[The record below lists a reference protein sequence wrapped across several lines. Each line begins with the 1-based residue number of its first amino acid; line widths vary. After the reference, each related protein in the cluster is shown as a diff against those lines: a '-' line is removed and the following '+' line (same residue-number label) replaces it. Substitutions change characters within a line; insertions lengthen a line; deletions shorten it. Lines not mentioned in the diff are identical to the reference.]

1 MPAAKKRKVTAT
13 TSKSTP
19 SLVGAITAFTKVS
32 KSQAISKWAHEKA
45 ASSVATQLVKE
56 LNSDRKRKLLVVE
69 EIKIDTSGDEAS
81 DLLCA
86 AINQSLRDVKPL
98 PARRS
103 KDYQKLPQT
112 PKRPILTPSNTSSTD
127 TPTKATRALLDK
139 FAISSSSSKGS
150 PLSSPLKP
158 QDTITTD
165 EKSLFRESIIEDQL
179 AEPEERLPTELL
191 DLINLH
197 TSFLT
202 ALSLH
207 HAHNGAHSPAD
218 LRLLCPDVARA
229 WGKRKVMLDDIQ
241 RILGVLNSD
250 TIHNRQ
256 GKDQPLGRLSLS
268 DYGHGKI
275 CVEVK
280 TAIGKRGK
288 VARPLDENR
297 LNDAFASNLRRLW
310 REHQTTKDASTT
322 TFFQDLPLEA
332 ISICSSLAKM
342 SPLLAKGQRRL
353 EDLRAGIVLKKQV
366 GEEKATTLQETN
378 ENGRKPTLLERL
390 KAKELRQST
399 LPAPPSK
406 AELNRNAALHRLE
419 EVVSVL
425 SLLTTSTSVGQQRVS
440 FTLPTI
446 LGKLRDS
453 FKTPI
458 SKEEGETCVRLLASD
473 IAPEWLKV
481 VRMGKVD
488 AIVVNRDNRPSDLDI
503 KERVQRSV

>member
-1 MPAAKKRKVTAT
+1 MPAAKKRKVTTT
-13 TSKSTP
+13 TSKTNP
-19 SLVGAITAFTKVS
+19 SSVGAITAFTKVS
-32 KSQAISKWAHEKA
+32 KSQVISKWPHEKA
-45 ASSVATQLVKE
+45 ACSVATQLVKE
-56 LNSDRKRKLLVVE
+56 LDSDRKRKLLVVE

-81 DLLCA
+81 DILRT
-86 AINQSLRDVKPL
+86 AISQSRRDVKPL
-98 PARRS
+98 PRRHS
-103 KDYQKLPQT
+103 KEGQRLPQT
-112 PKRPILTPSNTSSTD
+112 PKKPILASSNASSAD
-127 TPTKATRALLDK
+127 TPTKGTRALLDEL
-139 FAISSSSSKGS
+139 ALSSSSSRDS
-150 PLSSPLKP
+150 LSLSPLKS
-158 QDTITTD
+158 QDTITID
-165 EKSLFRESIIEDQL
+165 DKSSFQDSIIEHQP
-179 AEPEERLPTELL
+179 ARPEERLPSELL

-197 TSFLT
+197 ASFLT

-241 RILGVLNSD
+241 RIIGILNSVTKD
-250 TIHNRQ
+250 ESI
-256 GKDQPLGRLSLS
+256 GKDRPLGRLSLS

-280 TAIGKRGK
+280 IAIGKREK

-310 REHQTTKDASTT
+310 EEHQNIEGASTT
-322 TFFQDLPLEA
+322 TFAQDLPLET
-332 ISICSSLAKM
+332 ISICSSLAKI

-353 EDLRAGIVLKKQV
+353 EDLRAGIILKKKAE
-366 GEEKATTLQETN
+366 EEKATSLQVTD
-378 ENGRKPTLLERL
+378 ENVRKPTLLERL

-399 LPAPPSK
+399 LPTPPSK
-406 AELNRNAALHRLE
+406 AELSRNAALHRLE

-425 SLLTTSTSVGQQRVS
+425 SLLTTTTSVGQQRVS
-440 FTLPTI
+440 FTLPTV

-453 FKTPI
+453 FKTPM

-473 IAPEWLKV
+473 IAPEWLRV

-503 KERVQRSV
+503 KERVQRAT